1 MPRPGPPGVRPAPPG
16 HPGHTGQP
24 APATSASAAQP
35 ARSRRAAA
43 VWAGWGGGLVLALVA
58 SGVGI
63 WQVDEHVYATDAM
76 AENYWE
82 ALSSGDGSAA
92 VGMFSSMPELG
103 ALGPAQN
110 LVLSAEA
117 EDETAEEDSDRDDAD
132 RDDQDQDESG
142 DDASDD
148 SPEADSPEDESDTEG
163 ESDTEDTDEA
173 PAPPA
178 EDRLELGAVDSVLL
192 DGEALSHSAEQIEG
206 LSITERNDGADL
218 AFTVDGEPHEA
229 HLPMSREGSIWFFF
243 DDWKLAPEALTEVD
257 LSVPAASLGGIG
269 QVEVNGQPVNLHEDG
284 ATLAAFVPT
293 VIDVGIDSQWL
304 TGSGHDV
311 VTAEGDHRIDIEL
324 EASETAAELLHDEVE
339 EYLTGCAEQEV
350 LMPSGCPMG
359 VTTPN
364 QVDAE
369 TISWEMPDPADISL
383 TFDDDGWSISG
394 ADNLRA
400 TVTFESLD
408 YFDGGELDE
417 SHDVS
422 FGLDIQ
428 VGASG
433 EDLVISVIGD

>member
-1 MPRPGPPGVRPAPPG
+1 PGPYGV
-16 HPGHTGQP
+16 HPGQPPQPGQAAHPPHPALAAPAASAGQP
-24 APATSASAAQP
+24 T
-35 ARSRRAAA
+35 RSRRSAA

-58 SGVGI
+58 SGIGI
-63 WQVDEHVYATDAM
+63 WQVDEHVYATDAT

-82 ALSSGDGSAA
+82 ALSSGNGSAA
-92 VGMFSSMPELG
+92 VGMFSSVPELG

-117 EDETAEEDSDRDDAD
+117 EDGAPD
-132 RDDQDQDESG
+132 
-142 DDASDD
+142 
-148 SPEADSPEDESDTEG
+148 
-163 ESDTEDTDEA
+163 EDTDDEPEQDDAEQDDTQQDDAADPDDAEDGATEDSAEDSEDGAEPEDA

-178 EDRLELGAVDSVLL
+178 EDRLELGSVDSVLL
-192 DGEALSHSAEQIEG
+192 DGEALSHSAEQIEA
-206 LSITERNDGADL
+206 LSITERSDGADL
-218 AFTVDGEPHEA
+218 AFTVDGEQHEA
-229 HLPMSREGSIWFFF
+229 HLPMTREGSVWFFF
-243 DDWKLAPEALTEVD
+243 DDWKLAPEAMTEVE

-293 VIDVGIDSQWL
+293 VVDVGIDSQWL

-311 VTAEGDHRIDIEL
+311 VTAEGNHRIDIEL

-359 VTTPN
+359 ITTPN
-364 QVDAE
+364 QVDAD
-369 TISWEMPDPADISL
+369 TISWEMPDPSDISL
-383 TFDDDGWSISG
+383 TFGDDGWSISG